1 MVSSFYLKKLICL
14 DTHTN
19 KIFYYIEIHPK
30 CSNCQRLGMKC
41 SYVKQFN
48 WGEETLNGGTTFG
61 RSNQYKK
68 KSIDEKYNNYLN
80 HNKGVAINL
89 EAFKNQINVSLTN
102 MVKDEKIPWSNIENE
117 KIYFINTSFEDFIEK
132 PVQSS
137 QSSIT
142 LSKNNRKSNNTAMTA
157 SNKKLMTILSSFFTN
172 QSPNV
177 VYTDTF
183 IDTFNNDSHL
193 SNSFTQSNSLLN
205 SPSFQDLMNL
215 DFDIPKY
222 SLNDPNFINWNNF
235 HDHAELCHFQFSCLS
250 NEEKLL
256 LNYFIN
262 SICPTCI
269 CYPKFSPTNQ
279 QSIHDNYGLNNS
291 NPLDNLKKQTNPY
304 LYLIVPLAFQS
315 KMVMDTVMAT
325 SAHQLFLLG
334 NSKYEEISNNYSTK
348 SIDQLPFIIQEK
360 QNSKSFDWD
369 EILAAILML
378 CFKEISSNCDYKSS
392 WIIYLTCAK
401 SFLKKVDF
409 QTNYSPLCKFFARY
423 FIIHE
428 IMGQTAWNEQK
439 RISYENHP
447 NTDFRIGFDDSDD
460 NDDFMEYMIN
470 YLIQSDRLT
479 NDDNNYDYANDEMT
493 VDVVFGCCPYLVS
506 LIQKISSL
514 GRCYEDLEF
523 ESVNTKIELSKYILF
538 RRDELE
544 YETTHLDQKIFIY
557 EIIDDDDKFRK
568 NIEIIAEIKRL
579 STLLYLFARIDL
591 ETLYYNNGIRN
602 KNFMEKYSEMQSV
615 KNKLIELY
623 NILPE
628 CPMSLL
634 WPLFVFGLVCAS
646 DNDVERW
653 FVLDK
658 LVYLQKAREL
668 GSVKTAKDVLLA
680 VWKEL
685 DLGTTT
691 FRWKDMIKNRA
702 ESLSLA

>member
-1 MVSSFYLKKLICL
+1 
-14 DTHTN
+14 
-19 KIFYYIEIHPK
+19 
-30 CSNCQRLGMKC
+30 MKC
-41 SYVKQFN
+41 SYLKQFN

-68 KSIDEKYNNYLN
+68 KSINEKYNNYLN
-80 HNKGVAINL
+80 NNKGVAINL
-89 EAFKNQINVSLTN
+89 EDFKNQINVSLTN
-102 MVKDEKIPWSNIENE
+102 MVKDEKIPWLSIENE
-117 KIYFINTSFEDFIEK
+117 KIYFINTSFEDFNEK
-132 PVQSS
+132 PVQLS
-137 QSSIT
+137 QSPVA
-142 LSKNNRKSNNTAMTA
+142 LSNNNRKLNNSAMTT
-157 SNKKLMTILSSFFTN
+157 SNKKLMNILSSFFTN
-172 QSPNV
+172 QPPNV
-177 VYTDTF
+177 CYTDTF
-183 IDTFNNDSHL
+183 TGTINSDLHV
-193 SNSFTQSNSLLN
+193 SNSFTQFNNLLN
-205 SPSFQDLMNL
+205 SPSFQELMNL

-222 SLNDPNFINWNNF
+222 SLNDPDFIDWNHF
-235 HDHAELCHFQFSCLS
+235 HNNAELCHFQFSCLS
-250 NEEKLL
+250 NDEKLL

-269 CYPKFSPTNQ
+269 CYPKFSTTNQ
-279 QSIHDNYGLNNS
+279 QPIHDTYGLNNS

-348 SIDQLPFIIQEK
+348 SIDQLPSIIQEK

-369 EILAAILML
+369 DILATILML

-392 WIIYLTCAK
+392 WIIYLNCAK

-423 FIIHE
+423 FIVHE
-428 IMGQTAWNEQK
+428 IMGETAWNEQK
-439 RISYENHP
+439 RILYDNHP
-447 NTDFRIGFDDSDD
+447 NTDFRISIDDNED
-460 NDDFMEYMIN
+460 NDDFMKFMIDHS
-470 YLIQSDRLT
+470 IQSDGLT
-479 NDDNNYDYANDEMT
+479 NQDNINEYHANDEMT

-523 ESVNTKIELSKYILF
+523 ESINTKIELSKYILF
-538 RRDELE
+538 KRDELE
-544 YETTHLDQKIFIY
+544 YEITHLDQKIVIH
-557 EIIDDDDKFRK
+557 EIIDDDKFRK
-568 NIEIIAEIKRL
+568 NIEVIAEIKRL

-591 ETLYYNNGIRN
+591 ETLCYNNGVRN
-602 KNFMEKYSEMQSV
+602 KHFMEKYNEMQSV

-623 NILPE
+623 NRLPE

-646 DNDVERW
+646 DNDDERW